1 MLSFFAS
8 PYCAPAP
15 VAAEP
20 SFTTLFRLLDDF
32 DSYSREA
39 QAPQPQQQPQQ
50 QQQQQQQCP
59 RPRHHIRRTV
69 TTTFKP
75 KFDVRE
81 TQTAYELHG
90 ELPGIEKENLNI
102 EFTDPQT
109 IAVRGRVERTYE
121 SKPETEEQA
130 VPVTTATATP
140 AAEPASEEKS
150 SDADD
155 TASNASS
162 HGWHHATVE
171 DDPEEPATPPG
182 VSTPTE
188 IPNTEVVKPVTPAT
202 AVQKA
207 PDSAPAVA
215 PKKEKVWLYER
226 SIGQFSRTFTFPTR
240 VDHENVSATLEN
252 GVLSITVPK
261 APKHQLRRIA
271 IF

>member
-1 MLSFFAS
+1 MFSLFAS

-15 VAAEP
+15 AVAEP

-39 QAPQPQQQPQQ
+39 QAPQS
-50 QQQQQQQCP
+50 QQQQQQCS

-69 TTTFKP
+69 TTTFRP

-109 IAVRGRVERTYE
+109 IVVRGHVERTYE
-121 SKPETEEQA
+121 SKPEAEEQA
-130 VPVTTATATP
+130 VPVTTATP
-140 AAEPASEEKS
+140 AAEPASDEKT
-150 SDADD
+150 SDDNDD

-182 VSTPTE
+182 ATTPTDT
-188 IPNTEVVKPVTPAT
+188 PKTEVVKPAAPVTP
-202 AVQKA
+202 VQKA
-207 PDSAPAVA
+207 PESAPAVA

-226 SIGQFSRTFTFPTR
+226 SIGQFSRSFTFPTR
-240 VDHENVSATLEN
+240 VEHENVSANLEN